1 MKLSEIYPEVLGGG
15 DDGHSTAFTEVNEED
30 GSVRLKADR
39 PAILVSSTSWTPDED
54 FGILFEA
61 LSRYESH
68 CEMMPLPNLVC
79 VITGRGP
86 RKEYYREL
94 INDQHW
100 HHIQV
105 IMPWLEPQDY
115 PLMLGSADLGVCL
128 HTSSSG
134 VDLPMKVCTY
144 MNLEILKLALRWK
157 LKIFDLTKT
166 FILMLLY
173 RGYNE
178 TL

>member
-1 MKLSEIYPEVLGGG
+1 MILDRPVSTFQPCSIEEKHELFMKLSEIYPEVLGGG

-68 CEMMPLPNLVC
+68 CEIMPLPNLVC

-134 VDLPMKVCTY
+134 VDLPMKVCTH
-144 MNLEILKLALRWK
+144 MNLEIL
-157 LKIFDLTKT
+157 F
-166 FILMLLY
+166 
-173 RGYNE
+173 
-178 TL
+178 

>member
-15 DDGHSTAFTEVNEED
+15 DDGLSTAFTEVNEED

-68 CEMMPLPNLVC
+68 CEIMPLPNLVC

-134 VDLPMKVCTY
+134 VDLPMKVRLHFKDAKST
-144 MNLEILKLALRWK
+144 I
-157 LKIFDLTKT
+157 
-166 FILMLLY
+166 
-173 RGYNE
+173 
-178 TL
+178 